1 VNRPKKATSAP
12 KRLTATRIAAFAKRA
27 GRLAN
32 QNRKIGYH

>member
-1 VNRPKKATSAP
+1 MSPARKTTSLP
-12 KRLTATRIAAFAKRA
+12 KRLPASRIRALAKRA

>member
-1 VNRPKKATSAP
+1 MSPSRKTTSAP
-12 KRLTATRIAAFAKRA
+12 KRLTASRIAALAKRA

>member
-1 VNRPKKATSAP
+1 MSRPRKAASAP
-12 KRLTATRIAAFAKRA
+12 KRLTASRIRAFAKRA